1 MRTILRTLLAA
12 LTATLLTLTAAPAYA
27 HDELV
32 SSTPAADATLSKAPT
47 EITLT
52 YSANLMNVEGGN
64 RVRVTDS
71 AGNSLVEGKGDAKV
85 SGNTVT
91 QTLNLKDPA
100 ADESYTVTWR
110 VVSPDGHP
118 IQGTYRFTVGAGK
131 TASAPVSSAST
142 EQSSEAQN
150 GSDTEHKE
158 ELAPWLWGGG
168 GLLILLVGAIVVMFI
183 RKRNDGPGTSE
194 QPHYLSKRN
203 SWGRPPTSAA
213 HSTHRATA
221 QKEKINH
228 VQESSEARN
237 LYLHR
242 RRRDAAALRLR
253 GWLHQHRRIR
263 FRISLLLGE
272 LISLSGGQRCRRTG
286 SQRLVRHPKN

>member
-1 MRTILRTLLAA
+1 MVH
-12 LTATLLTLTAAPAYA
+12 APAPGLPQPVTQTRKHYA
-27 HDELV
+27 HYFAYPTCRAQYV

-100 ADESYTVTWR
+100 ADETYTVTWR
-110 VVSPDGHP
+110 VVSSDGHP

-131 TASAPVSSAST
+131 TASAPVSSASA

-158 ELAPWLWGGG
+158 GLAPWLWGGG

-194 QPHYLSKRN
+194 
-203 SWGRPPTSAA
+203 
-213 HSTHRATA
+213 
-221 QKEKINH
+221 
-228 VQESSEARN
+228 
-237 LYLHR
+237 
-242 RRRDAAALRLR
+242 
-253 GWLHQHRRIR
+253 
-263 FRISLLLGE
+263 
-272 LISLSGGQRCRRTG
+272 
-286 SQRLVRHPKN
+286 

>member
-32 SSTPAADATLSKAPT
+32 SSTPAA
-47 EITLT
+47 
-52 YSANLMNVEGGN
+52 
-64 RVRVTDS
+64 

-100 ADESYTVTWR
+100 ADETYTVTWR
-110 VVSPDGHP
+110 VVSSDGHP

-131 TASAPVSSAST
+131 TASAPVSSASA

-158 ELAPWLWGGG
+158 GLAPWLWGGG
-168 GLLILLVGAIVVMFI
+168 GLLILLVGAIVVMLI
-183 RKRNDGPGTSE
+183 RKRNDGSGTT
-194 QPHYLSKRN
+194 K
-203 SWGRPPTSAA
+203 
-213 HSTHRATA
+213 
-221 QKEKINH
+221 
-228 VQESSEARN
+228 
-237 LYLHR
+237 
-242 RRRDAAALRLR
+242 
-253 GWLHQHRRIR
+253 
-263 FRISLLLGE
+263 
-272 LISLSGGQRCRRTG
+272 
-286 SQRLVRHPKN
+286 